1 MHSMATKNKKRYW
14 APTSQ
19 VFTIQPVR
27 ILDNSLTDYTHGNLN
42 DSIFPF
48 EQPTLES
55 LLGFP
60 GYPPLP

>member
-1 MHSMATKNKKRYW
+1 MATKNKKRYW

-27 ILDNSLTDYTHGNLN
+27 ILNNSLTDYPHGNLN
-42 DSIFPF
+42 DSLSPF

-55 LLGFP
+55 LLGSL